1 MSLCLSVCVC
11 VCVCVCVWCRE
22 DGILTLHCPI
32 SDLPS
37 EWSPPTL
44 TAAVYAKL
52 ASLAQ
57 EFHNKAKIER
67 ILSPFLLIYSR
78 AVSIADISDRDY
90 KFVLDLRGLGSYRIH
105 SKELPLVCDFIVAC
119 RIRKRTAVVWLTD
132 WLTGWL
138 TDWLTNWLTDW
149 LAGWLTDKQQ
159 FPWAPCRSSRTSPL
173 SLPPSEDASHW
184 TDTILLSTVVSSLLF
199 NVLFTD

>member
-1 MSLCLSVCVC
+1 

-138 TDWLTNWLTDW
+138 TDWLTGWLTDWLVDWLADCLIGWLTDW
-149 LAGWLTDKQQ
+149 LADWLSDWLTD
-159 FPWAPCRSSRTSPL
+159 WLADWLTYWL
-173 SLPPSEDASHW
+173 SDWLADWLACWLTEWLADW
-184 TDTILLSTVVSSLLF
+184 LTDWLA
-199 NVLFTD
+199 D

>member
-1 MSLCLSVCVC
+1 MTACRQNRVISVIFVLSLQSFLFCYVIVSICVCVC
-11 VCVCVCVWCRE
+11 VCVCMYECVWCRE

-67 ILSPFLLIYSR
+67 ILSPFFLIYSR
-78 AVSIADISDRDY
+78 AVSIADVSDRDY
-90 KFVLDLRGLGSYRIH
+90 KFVLDLRGLGSYPQQRIAVGMRLYCRLQKDTETNC
-105 SKELPLVCDFIVAC
+105 SGLTEWLAVRWCM
-119 RIRKRTAVVWLTD
+119 RIRRD
-132 WLTGWL
+132 
-138 TDWLTNWLTDW
+138 
-149 LAGWLTDKQQ
+149 
-159 FPWAPCRSSRTSPL
+159 
-173 SLPPSEDASHW
+173 
-184 TDTILLSTVVSSLLF
+184 
-199 NVLFTD
+199 